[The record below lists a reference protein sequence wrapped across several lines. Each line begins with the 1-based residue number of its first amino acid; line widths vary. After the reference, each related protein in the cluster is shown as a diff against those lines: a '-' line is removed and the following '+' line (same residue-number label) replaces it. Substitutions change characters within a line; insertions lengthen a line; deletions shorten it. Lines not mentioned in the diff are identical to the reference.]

1 MQILKRI
8 FIGILLAALFALELW
23 ALSWVVCIL
32 LVKWPNGGVVSCITA
47 LGFLA
52 MLVLY
57 PVKPRLGKA
66 VCSTAGIAAL
76 AGVVLNLAIIFIY
89 LPRADYREVDN
100 GKADVF
106 ADRRVMI
113 VVPHQDDEIN
123 LAGGVIEEYIRYGSE
138 VYVVYATNGDYG
150 NAADTRLN
158 EAINALD
165 VLGVDE
171 EHVIFLGYPDNATTP
186 DGLSMYNTD
195 AVVTSRAGHSATYAL
210 ADHPP
215 YREGRAY
222 TAQNLC
228 EDMQAVISEY
238 RPDVL
243 YAVGCDRHTDHTMVA
258 LLFDRAIGQLLKTE
272 DYTPTIYKGYAYS
285 TAFDAPKDAHTL
297 NIRKTENPGE
307 KLNLL
312 APGVFDWNT
321 RIRMPVSPT
330 SLSRIKESTPLY
342 KSALEHES
350 QNMYLVMDGVVNGD
364 KVFWQRESTSLG
376 YIADVTTSSG
386 DVALLTDFVLADSAN
401 TRDLPGSVTGVWR
414 ADSADAE
421 PSITFAFD
429 KPQNIAR
436 IKLYDDPDP
445 DSNILAA
452 RLTLDNGA
460 EFTLGALAPL
470 GSATEFAVGAENVR
484 SFTLRITD
492 FEGAAP
498 GLTELE
504 AYAEPYTPDADFI
517 KLMNAD
523 GDFVYDYYLDPSG
536 VERFGIY
543 SHPQAADGVQYSVE
557 CIGDR
562 CSAVMDGDELVVT
575 CPVGK
580 SCTVTV
586 SDGRRTDTAFFRNS
600 GSKEFPY
607 PVRMCDVERELV
619 GIVKLLFESE
629 ENFDMFTS
637 HFIEARQWE
646 FKQIATAVLW
656 QIHQIKDSLFR

>member
-1 MQILKRI
+1 MQIIKRI
-8 FIGILLAALFALELW
+8 FIGVILAALFALELW

-57 PVKPRLGKA
+57 PAKPRLGKA
-66 VCSTAGIAAL
+66 VCSA
-76 AGVVLNLAIIFIY
+76 AGVAAIVGVVINLAIIFIY
-89 LPRADYREVDN
+89 LPQADYREVDN

-106 ADRRVMI
+106 ADRRVML

-158 EAINALD
+158 EAINALA
-165 VLGVDE
+165 VLDVDE

-195 AVVTSRAGHSATYAL
+195 SVVTSRAGHSATYAL
-210 ADHPP
+210 DTHPP

-228 EDMQAVISEY
+228 EDIQSVISEY

-243 YAVGCDRHTDHTMVA
+243 YAVGCDKHTDHTMVA
-258 LLFDRAIGQLLKTE
+258 LLFDRAVGKLLKNGG
-272 DYTPTIYKGYAYS
+272 YTPAIYKGYAYS
-285 TAFDAPKDAHTL
+285 TAYYAPEDPPTL
-297 NIRKTENPGE
+297 NILKTQDPGDQ
-307 KLNLL
+307 LNLL
-312 APGVFDWNT
+312 APGIHDWSR
-321 RIRMPVSPT
+321 RIRMPISAA
-330 SLSRIKESTPLY
+330 SLSRIREGGRLFKAALAHNSQDESERY
-342 KSALEHES
+342 
-350 QNMYLVMDGVVNGD
+350 GGIVNGD
-364 KVFWQRESTSLG
+364 KIFWQRESTSLG
-376 YIADVTTSSG
+376 YIADVTASSG
-386 DVALLTDFVLADSAN
+386 NGTLLTDFVLADSAN
-401 TRDLPGSVTGVWR
+401 TRELPGSVTGVWR
-414 ADSADAE
+414 ADSADAA

-429 KPQNIAR
+429 EPQNIAR

-445 DSNILAA
+445 DANILAA
-452 RLTLDNGA
+452 RLALDNGA
-460 EFTLGALAPL
+460 ELNLGALAPL
-470 GSATEFAVGAENVR
+470 GSATEFAVDAENVR
-484 SFTLRITD
+484 SFTLHITD
-492 FEGAAP
+492 FEGDAP

-504 AYAEPYTPDADFI
+504 AYAEAYTPDADFI

-523 GDFVYDYYLDPSG
+523 GDFAYDYYIDPTG

-543 SHPQAADGVQYSVE
+543 SHPQAADGAQYSVE
-557 CIGDR
+557 CIGDG
-562 CSAVMDGDELVVT
+562 CSAVMDGDELVVI

-607 PVRMCDVERELV
+607 PVRMCDIERELV
-619 GIVKLLFESE
+619 GIIKLLFESE
-629 ENFDMFTS
+629 ENFNMFTS
-637 HFIEARQWE
+637 HFIEARQWQ
-646 FKQIATAVLW
+646 FRQIVTAILW
-656 QIHQIKDSLFR
+656 QIHQIKDSMF